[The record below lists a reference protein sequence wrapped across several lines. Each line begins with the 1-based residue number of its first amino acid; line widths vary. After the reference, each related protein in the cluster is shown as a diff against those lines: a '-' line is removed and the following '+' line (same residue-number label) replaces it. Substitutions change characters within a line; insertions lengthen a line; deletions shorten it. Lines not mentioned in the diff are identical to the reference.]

1 MLTTVQCA
9 LHIAIS
15 IGTCISIVGRSAL
28 NHVSSALLVLVI
40 RSIMGASTILFPLA
54 KTINR
59 LGAALGGALLVRVL
73 VWASITIVGSVGG
86 DLVGSAPLVNVIL
99 GVMEASAIHAPVSN
113 TINRLRAT
121 LSDTLHL
128 AILVWA
134 LLSTQ
139 VRLCGD
145 LIGSAPLVVVSTSN
159 MAASAIQAPLALTI
173 HRLTATRLGAVLQ
186 LVLVWASIAIVQSR
200 LAHFIQTAALILMVS
215 LTVSTSII
223 LTPSTDAIDGLETLR
238 CGA

>member
-1 MLTTVQCA
+1 MTT
-9 LHIAIS
+9 
-15 IGTCISIVGRSAL
+15 
-28 NHVSSALLVLVI
+28 
-40 RSIMGASTILFPLA
+40 
-54 KTINR
+54 
-59 LGAALGGALLVRVL
+59 
-73 VWASITIVGSVGG
+73 
-86 DLVGSAPLVNVIL
+86 
-99 GVMEASAIHAPVSN
+99 SAIHAPVSN
-113 TINRLRAT
+113 TVHWLRAT
-121 LSDTLHL
+121 LNCALNL

-145 LIGSAPLVVVSTSN
+145 LIGSASLIVVSTSN
-159 MAASAIQAPLALTI
+159 TAASAIQAPLALAI

-200 LAHFIQTAALILMVS
+200 LAHLVEAAALVLMVS